1 MSSNSSFANIT
12 SPHAHGGNTTSRIML
27 LVILAT
33 VPGVIA
39 LTYFFGWGNL
49 INIVLASITALTCEA
64 LILKIRKR
72 PIIFSLKDNSALLTA
87 ILLGIALPPFAPWWV
102 TVVAVSFA
110 MVFAKHLY
118 GGLGNNPFNPAM
130 VGYALV
136 LISFPVQMTTTWAL
150 PFFLTPDTL
159 IPGQGIVSA
168 QIMSFTDTLGVI
180 FSNTSNLANGLTD
193 AFSGATPLD
202 TYKHLA
208 KNETAI
214 EILQGPLFA
223 DVSSGG
229 SASNWFAGGWEFVNI
244 AFLIGGLA
252 LLALRIFTWH
262 IPFSILAALG
272 TCSMLFGWDADLYV
286 PWSLHI
292 FTGATMLCAFFIATD
307 PVTASTTPLGKIIY
321 GAGIGILIFVIR
333 TWGAYP
339 DAVAFAV
346 LLMNFAAPLID
357 TYTQPRTYGHEK
369 AKRGLAT
376 KPDTN
381 SNKEG

>member
-1 MSSNSSFANIT
+1 MAFVNIT

-33 VPGVIA
+33 VPGIIA

-49 INIVLASITALTCEA
+49 INIALASITALTCEA
-64 LILKIRKR
+64 IVLRIRKR
-72 PIIFSLKDNSALLTA
+72 PVMFVLKDNTALLTA
-87 ILLGIALPPFAPWWV
+87 VLLGIALPPFVPWWV
-102 TVVAVSFA
+102 TVVAVSFS
-110 MVFAKHLY
+110 MIFAKHLY

-136 LISFPVQMTTTWAL
+136 LISFPVQMTTTWAS
-150 PFFLTPDTL
+150 PFFLNQDILSAGQTL
-159 IPGQGIVSA
+159 SL
-168 QIMSFTDTLGVI
+168 TDTLSVI
-180 FSNTSNLANGLTD
+180 FSSAAALTD
-193 AFSGATPLD
+193 GYSGATPLD

-223 DVSSGG
+223 DATSGG

-262 IPFSILAALG
+262 IPFSLLAALG
-272 TCSMLFGWDADLYV
+272 TCSMIFGWDADLYV

-292 FTGATMLCAFFIATD
+292 FTGATMLGAFFIATD
-307 PVTASTTPLGKIIY
+307 PVSASTTPLGKIIF

-357 TYTQPRTYGHEK
+357 TYTQPRTYGHDK
-369 AKRGLAT
+369 AKRGLLV
-376 KPDTN
+376 KESESSSINPSD
-381 SNKEG
+381 KEG

>member
-1 MSSNSSFANIT
+1 MASTGFVNIT

-27 LVILAT
+27 WVILAT
-33 VPGVIA
+33 VPGIA
-39 LTYFFGWGNL
+39 TLTYFFGWGNL
-49 INIVLASITALTCEA
+49 INIALAGITALACEA
-64 LILKIRKR
+64 IILKIRKR
-72 PIIFSLKDNSALLTA
+72 PISFFLKDNSALLTA
-87 ILLGIALPPFAPWWV
+87 VLLGIALPPLAPWWV

-136 LISFPVQMTTTWAL
+136 LISFPVQMTTTWAS
-150 PFFLTPDTL
+150 PYFLTDDQT
-159 IPGQGIVSA
+159 IA
-168 QIMSFTDTLGVI
+168 FADSFNVI
-180 FSNTSNLANGLTD
+180 FANSASIATSLSD
-193 AFSGATPLD
+193 AFTGATPLD

-208 KNETAI
+208 KNETAV
-214 EILQGPLFA
+214 EIMQGPLFA
-223 DVSSGG
+223 NETLGG

-244 AFLIGGLA
+244 AFLLGGLT

-262 IPFSILAALG
+262 IPVSLLAALG
-272 TCSMLFGWDADLYV
+272 TCSLIFGWDADLYV

-292 FTGATMLCAFFIATD
+292 FTGATMLGAFFIATD

-333 TWGAYP
+333 TWGSYP

-346 LLMNFAAPLID
+346 LLMNFAAPFID
-357 TYTQPRTYGHEK
+357 TYTQPRTYGHTK
-369 AKRGLAT
+369 AKRGFLTSTAADSSDD
-376 KPDTN
+376 KA
-381 SNKEG
+381 SNDDKKEG

>member
-1 MSSNSSFANIT
+1 MSSSSFVNIT
-12 SPHAHGGNTTSRIML
+12 SPHAHGGNSTSRIML
-27 LVILAT
+27 YVILAT
-33 VPGVIA
+33 VPGIIA

-49 INIVLASITALTCEA
+49 INIMLASITALVCEA
-64 LILKIRKR
+64 LVLKIRKR
-72 PIIFSLKDNSALLTA
+72 PISFFLKDNSALLTA
-87 ILLGIALPPFAPWWV
+87 VLLGIALPPFAPWWV

-110 MVFAKHLY
+110 IICAKHLY

-150 PFFLTPDTL
+150 PSFL
-159 IPGQGIVSA
+159 SA
-168 QIMSFTDTLGVI
+168 DINLSFADSLSVI
-180 FSNTSNLANGLTD
+180 FSSAANLTD
-193 AFSGATPLD
+193 GFSGATPLD

-208 KNETAI
+208 KNETAL
-214 EILQGPLFA
+214 EIMQGSLFA
-223 DVSSGG
+223 EQAG
-229 SASNWFAGGWEFVNI
+229 NWFAAGWEFVNI
-244 AFLIGGLA
+244 AFLLGGLA

-262 IPFSILAALG
+262 IPFSMLAALG

-292 FTGATMLCAFFIATD
+292 FTGATMLGAFFIATD

-339 DAVAFAV
+339 DAVAFAI

-357 TYTQPRTYGHEK
+357 AYTQPRTYGHEK
-369 AKRGLAT
+369 AIRGLAT
-376 KPDTN
+376 NN
-381 SNKEG
+381 SKKANESEEG

>member
-1 MSSNSSFANIT
+1 
-12 SPHAHGGNTTSRIML
+12 
-27 LVILAT
+27 
-33 VPGVIA
+33 
-39 LTYFFGWGNL
+39 
-49 INIVLASITALTCEA
+49 
-64 LILKIRKR
+64 
-72 PIIFSLKDNSALLTA
+72 
-87 ILLGIALPPFAPWWV
+87 
-102 TVVAVSFA
+102 
-110 MVFAKHLY
+110 
-118 GGLGNNPFNPAM
+118 M

-136 LISFPVQMTTTWAL
+136 LISFPVQMTTSWAT
-150 PFFLTPDTL
+150 PFFLSGEQTL
-159 IPGQGIVSA
+159 
-168 QIMSFTDTLGVI
+168 SFADSLNVI
-180 FSNTSNLANGLTD
+180 FSSASTLTD
-193 AFSGATPLD
+193 GFSGATPLD

-208 KNETAI
+208 KNETAL
-214 EILQGPLFA
+214 EIMQGPLFA
-223 DVSSGG
+223 SDIASTTSGG

-262 IPFSILAALG
+262 IPFSLLAALG

-292 FTGATMLCAFFIATD
+292 FTGATMLGAFFIATD

-357 TYTQPRTYGHEK
+357 TYTQPRTYGHDK
-369 AKRGLAT
+369 AKRGMPA
-376 KPDTN
+376 KP
-381 SNKEG
+381 NKEG

>member
-1 MSSNSSFANIT
+1 MTISRSRFVNIT
-12 SPHAHGGNTTSRIML
+12 SPHTHGGNSTSRIMM

-33 VPGVIA
+33 IPGIIA

-49 INIVLASITALTCEA
+49 INIVLACITALACEA
-64 LILKIRKR
+64 IIIKVRKR
-72 PIIFSLKDNSALLTA
+72 PIQFYLKDNSALLTA
-87 ILLGIALPPFAPWWV
+87 VLLGIALPPLAPWWV

-110 MVFAKHLY
+110 MIFAKHLY

-136 LISFPVQMTTTWAL
+136 LISFPVQMTTNWAV
-150 PFFLTPDTL
+150 PYF
-159 IPGQGIVSA
+159 
-168 QIMSFTDTLGVI
+168 MSGSETISFSDSLSVI
-180 FSNTSNLANGLTD
+180 FSGTAGLSD

-208 KNETAI
+208 KNETAL
-214 EILQGPLFA
+214 EILQHPLFA
-223 DVSSGG
+223 SDGATTSAGG
-229 SASNWFAGGWEFVNI
+229 AASNWFAGGWEFVNI
-244 AFLIGGLA
+244 AFLLGGLA

-262 IPFSILAALG
+262 IPFSLLAALG
-272 TCSMLFGWDADLYV
+272 TCSIIFGWDADLYV

-292 FTGATMLCAFFIATD
+292 FTGATMLGAFFIATD

-339 DAVAFAV
+339 DAVAFSV

-369 AKRGLAT
+369 AKRGMPTKPETLAT
-376 KPDTN
+376 DST
-381 SNKEG
+381 NKEG

>member
-1 MSSNSSFANIT
+1 MSSNSSFTSIT

-33 VPGVIA
+33 VPGIIA

-72 PIIFSLKDNSALLTA
+72 PILFSLKDNSALLTA
-87 ILLGIALPPFAPWWV
+87 VLLGIALPPFVPWWV

-136 LISFPVQMTTTWAL
+136 LISFPVQMTTTWAM
-150 PFFLTPDTL
+150 PFFLAPDTL
-159 IPGQGIVSA
+159 IPGQGIIPA
-168 QIMSFTDTLGVI
+168 QVMSFTDTLGVI
-180 FSNTSNLANGLTD
+180 FSNTNSLANGFTD
-193 AFSGATPLD
+193 AFTGATPLD

-208 KNETAI
+208 KNETSI

-223 DVSSGG
+223 DASLGG

-252 LLALRIFTWH
+252 LLALRLFTWH
-262 IPFSILAALG
+262 IPFSVLAALG

-369 AKRGLAT
+369 AKRGLVT

>member
-1 MSSNSSFANIT
+1 MAFVNIT

-33 VPGVIA
+33 VPGIIA

-49 INIVLASITALTCEA
+49 INIALASITALACEA
-64 LILKIRKR
+64 IVLRIRKR
-72 PIIFSLKDNSALLTA
+72 PVMFVLKDNTALLTA
-87 ILLGIALPPFAPWWV
+87 VLLGIALPPFVPWWV
-102 TVVAVSFA
+102 TVVAVSFS
-110 MVFAKHLY
+110 MIFAKHLY

-136 LISFPVQMTTTWAL
+136 LISFPVQMTTTWAS
-150 PFFLTPDTL
+150 PFFLNQDILSAGQTL
-159 IPGQGIVSA
+159 SL
-168 QIMSFTDTLGVI
+168 TDTLSVI
-180 FSNTSNLANGLTD
+180 FSSAPALADGY
-193 AFSGATPLD
+193 SGATPLD

-223 DVSSGG
+223 DAASGG

-262 IPFSILAALG
+262 IPFSLLAALG
-272 TCSMLFGWDADLYV
+272 TCSMIFGWDADLYV

-292 FTGATMLCAFFIATD
+292 FTGATMLGAFFIATD
-307 PVTASTTPLGKIIY
+307 PVSASTTPLGKIIF

-357 TYTQPRTYGHEK
+357 TYTQPRTYGHDK
-369 AKRGLAT
+369 AKRGLLVKESTSAADSST
-376 KPDTN
+376 APSD
-381 SNKEG
+381 KEG

>member
-1 MSSNSSFANIT
+1 MALTNTSFANIT

-33 VPGVIA
+33 VPGIIA

-49 INIVLASITALTCEA
+49 INIALAGITALTCEA
-64 LILKIRKR
+64 IVLRIRKR
-72 PIIFSLKDNSALLTA
+72 PISFFLKDNSALLTA
-87 ILLGIALPPFAPWWV
+87 VLLGIALPPFAPWWV

-110 MVFAKHLY
+110 MIFAKHLY

-136 LISFPVQMTTTWAL
+136 LISFPVQMTTTWAM
-150 PFFLTPDTL
+150 PFFLNLGTIGAEQTL
-159 IPGQGIVSA
+159 
-168 QIMSFTDTLGVI
+168 SFADSLSVI
-180 FSNTSNLANGLTD
+180 FSGMPGLTD
-193 AFSGATPLD
+193 GFSGATPLD

-208 KNETAI
+208 KNETAV
-214 EILQGPLFA
+214 EIMQGPLF
-223 DVSSGG
+223 SSDTTGG

-262 IPFSILAALG
+262 IPFSLLAALG
-272 TCSMLFGWDADLYV
+272 TCSMIFGWDADLYV

-292 FTGATMLCAFFIATD
+292 FTGATMLGAFFIATD

-369 AKRGLAT
+369 AKRGMPA
-376 KPDTN
+376 KPDASDN
-381 SNKEG
+381 SSKEG

>member
-33 VPGVIA
+33 VPGIIA

-49 INIVLASITALTCEA
+49 INIALACFTAVVCEA

-72 PIIFSLKDNSALLTA
+72 PISFYLKDNSALLTA

-110 MVFAKHLY
+110 MIFAKHLY

-136 LISFPVQMTTTWAL
+136 LISFPVQMTTSWAT

-159 IPGQGIVSA
+159 IPGQALIPG
-168 QIMSFTDTLGVI
+168 QIMSFADTLSII
-180 FSNTSNLANGLTD
+180 FSSTAGITD
-193 AFSGATPLD
+193 GYSGATPLD

-208 KNETAI
+208 KNETAS
-214 EILQGPLFA
+214 EILLNPLFA
-223 DVSSGG
+223 NEVSGG
-229 SASNWFAGGWEFVNI
+229 STSNWFAGGWEFVNI

-262 IPFSILAALG
+262 IPFSLLAALG
-272 TCSMLFGWDADLYV
+272 TCSMIFGWDADLYV

-292 FTGATMLCAFFIATD
+292 FTGATMLGAFFIATD
-307 PVTASTTPLGKIIY
+307 PVTASTTPLGKLIY

-357 TYTQPRTYGHEK
+357 TYTQPRTYGHKK
-369 AKRGLAT
+369 ANRGLPA
-376 KPDTN
+376 KPDA

>member
-1 MSSNSSFANIT
+1 MALTNSSFANIT

-33 VPGVIA
+33 VPGIIA

-49 INIVLASITALTCEA
+49 INIVLASITAIACEA

-72 PIIFSLKDNSALLTA
+72 PITFFLKDNSALLTA
-87 ILLGIALPPFAPWWV
+87 VLLGIALPPFAPWWV

-110 MVFAKHLY
+110 MIFAKHLY

-136 LISFPVQMTTTWAL
+136 LISFPVQMTTSWAT
-150 PFFLTPDTL
+150 PFFLSGEQTL
-159 IPGQGIVSA
+159 
-168 QIMSFTDTLGVI
+168 SFADSLNVI
-180 FSNTSNLANGLTD
+180 FFSASTLTD
-193 AFSGATPLD
+193 GFSGATPLD

-214 EILQGPLFA
+214 EIMQGPLFA
-223 DVSSGG
+223 SDVAGTTSGG

-262 IPFSILAALG
+262 IPFSLLAALG

-292 FTGATMLCAFFIATD
+292 FTGATMLGAFFIATD

-357 TYTQPRTYGHEK
+357 TYTQPRTYGHDK
-369 AKRGLAT
+369 AKRGMPA
-376 KPDTN
+376 KP
-381 SNKEG
+381 NKEG

>member
-1 MSSNSSFANIT
+1 MAFVNIT

-33 VPGVIA
+33 VPGIIA

-49 INIVLASITALTCEA
+49 INIALASITALTCEA
-64 LILKIRKR
+64 IVLRIRKR
-72 PIIFSLKDNSALLTA
+72 PVMFVLKDNTALLTA
-87 ILLGIALPPFAPWWV
+87 VLLGIALPPFVPWWV
-102 TVVAVSFA
+102 TVVAVSFS
-110 MVFAKHLY
+110 MIFAKHLY

-136 LISFPVQMTTTWAL
+136 LISFPVQMTTTWAS
-150 PFFLTPDTL
+150 PFFLNQDILSAGQTL
-159 IPGQGIVSA
+159 SL
-168 QIMSFTDTLGVI
+168 TDTLSVI
-180 FSNTSNLANGLTD
+180 FSSAPALTD
-193 AFSGATPLD
+193 GYSGATPLD

-223 DVSSGG
+223 DATSGG

-262 IPFSILAALG
+262 IPFSLLAALG
-272 TCSMLFGWDADLYV
+272 TCSMIFGWDADLYV

-292 FTGATMLCAFFIATD
+292 FTGATMLGAFFIATD
-307 PVTASTTPLGKIIY
+307 PVSASTTPLGKIIF
-321 GAGIGILIFVIR
+321 GAGIGMLIFVIR

-346 LLMNFAAPLID
+346 LLMNFAAPFID

-369 AKRGLAT
+369 AKRGLLV
-376 KPDTN
+376 KENESSSIDPSD
-381 SNKEG
+381 KEG

>member
-1 MSSNSSFANIT
+1 MAFVNIT

-33 VPGVIA
+33 VPGIIA

-49 INIVLASITALTCEA
+49 INIALASITALTCEA
-64 LILKIRKR
+64 IVLRIRKR
-72 PIIFSLKDNSALLTA
+72 PVMFVLKDNTALLTA
-87 ILLGIALPPFAPWWV
+87 VLLGIALPPFAPWWV
-102 TVVAVSFA
+102 TVVAVSFS
-110 MVFAKHLY
+110 MIFAKHLY

-136 LISFPVQMTTTWAL
+136 LISFPVQMTTTWAS
-150 PFFLTPDTL
+150 PFFLNQDILSAGQTL
-159 IPGQGIVSA
+159 SL
-168 QIMSFTDTLGVI
+168 TDTLSVI
-180 FSNTSNLANGLTD
+180 FSSAPALTD
-193 AFSGATPLD
+193 GYSGATPLD

-223 DVSSGG
+223 DATSGG

-262 IPFSILAALG
+262 IPFSLLAALG
-272 TCSMLFGWDADLYV
+272 TCSMRFGWDADLYV

-292 FTGATMLCAFFIATD
+292 FTGATMLGAFFIATD
-307 PVTASTTPLGKIIY
+307 PVSASTTPLGKIIF

-357 TYTQPRTYGHEK
+357 TYTQPRTYGHDK
-369 AKRGLAT
+369 AKRGLLV
-376 KPDTN
+376 KESESSSINPSD
-381 SNKEG
+381 KEG

>member
-1 MSSNSSFANIT
+1 MSSNSSFTNIT

-33 VPGVIA
+33 VPGIIA

-72 PIIFSLKDNSALLTA
+72 PILFSLKDNSALLTA
-87 ILLGIALPPFAPWWV
+87 VLLGIALPPFVPWWV

-150 PFFLTPDTL
+150 PFFLAPDTL
-159 IPGQGIVSA
+159 IPGQGIIAA
-168 QIMSFTDTLGVI
+168 QVMGFTDTLSVI
-180 FSNTSNLANGLTD
+180 FSSTNNLANGFTD
-193 AFSGATPLD
+193 AFTGATPLD

-208 KNETAI
+208 KNETSI

-223 DVSSGG
+223 DASLGG

-262 IPFSILAALG
+262 IPFSVLAVLG

-369 AKRGLAT
+369 AKRGLVT